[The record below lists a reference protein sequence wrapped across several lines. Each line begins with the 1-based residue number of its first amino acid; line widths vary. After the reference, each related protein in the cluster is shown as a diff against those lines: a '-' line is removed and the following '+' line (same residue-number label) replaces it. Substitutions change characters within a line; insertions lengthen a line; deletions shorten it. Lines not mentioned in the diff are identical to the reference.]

1 MRRLLTTFVS
11 CTLAALAPAADAPV
25 LAQFT
30 ISDGQRLVQ
39 HFQASVFGRLWSDPA
54 MAPLRARLDEQMPM
68 IEAEL
73 GFAPLSLP
81 ESLTSAQATMF
92 GLPVGAAEA
101 EVAAYKKSPD
111 IGMQVGLG
119 KLAAQVFAK
128 FKDTGK
134 PAVVIGANEAISLAG
149 QQGTLVR
156 IGDLL
161 LMGSSAKR
169 LIPVLIAPSEHDLTA
184 TFNGQFIADT
194 IRSTLTPQEMVKAAL
209 FIKALHRFLVP
220 MTSHMDFT
228 PTHVTSQFAAQTT
241 LPFITPVD
249 LKLCGRLPATAYS
262 VSALGFDG
270 AVLWDDLIAPLMV
283 AAAANQG
290 TTVEALMQ
298 PANEQLAV
306 FGATTTVK
314 DLVSGLRGTLLFAQT
329 PGAPFPGYTVGI
341 PRSPALDQV
350 LGIVLKQ
357 LGNELPAEG
366 EAMPLAFPNVPL
378 PVNLV
383 RDAAHWVISTDTAL
397 ATTWSTTPD
406 GGWLASPLGKLAMEK
421 AGPGKAG
428 PGKADTS
435 ALMLSVSDTAAELR
449 AMQGYLGMGLGA
461 LPLEPKEKQA
471 VMRGFSMLI
480 TNAGLSYEVM
490 QQRGDTLV
498 TEGQSMLGGSSIA
511 VVAIIAAIAIPN
523 LLESRVT
530 SNEAAAATSLKSGV
544 FPAQV
549 QFQGGGYRDLD
560 KDNIGEYGFF
570 HELSGG
576 KIAGQAND
584 LKVQLLAPGEAWNVP
599 LPERN
604 GYRFAMFLADG
615 AGGAIGVHDKAP
627 EKKPDHANDG
637 ERYFV
642 AYAWPIDASQGRKAF
657 AITHAG
663 MVYTIPADQ
672 LDGAEP
678 AWNTVFGGEGKGWQ
692 DQPVWQL
699 NQRRDG
705 GPRPAAEPQPAPEA
719 APAF

>member
-1 MRRLLTTFVS
+1 MRRILTTFVS
-11 CTLAALAPAADAPV
+11 CTLAALTPAADAPV
-25 LAQFT
+25 LAQLT

-39 HFQASVFGRLWSDPA
+39 HFQASVFGRLWADPA

-73 GFAPLSLP
+73 GFSPLSLP

-92 GLPVGAAEA
+92 GLPAGATTDAI
-101 EVAAYKKSPD
+101 KSYSHFPD
-111 IGMQVGLG
+111 FSLQAGLG
-119 KLAAQVFAK
+119 QLAAKVFAK
-128 FKDTGK
+128 LK
-134 PAVVIGANEAISLAG
+134 GAGEAWEIPGATEAIVQNIGGEDMILARFG
-149 QQGTLVR
+149 E
-156 IGDLL
+156 LL
-161 LMGSSAKR
+161 IMGSAPTSEPGNSPKR
-169 LIPVLIAPSEHDLTA
+169 LIPAKIAASEHDLTA
-184 TFNGQFIADT
+184 TINGQFIADT
-194 IRSTLTPQEMVKAAL
+194 VRSTMTPQKMVEADP

-228 PTHVTSQFAAQTT
+228 ATHVASQFAAKTT
-241 LPFITPVD
+241 LPFMTPVD

-270 AVLWDDLIAPLMV
+270 AVLWDDLIAPLMI
-283 AAAANQG
+283 AAAASQG
-290 TTVEALMQ
+290 TTADALMQ
-298 PANEQLAV
+298 PANEQLTAL
-306 FGATTTVK
+306 GATSTIK

-329 PGAPFPGYTVGI
+329 PGAPFPGYTLGI

-383 RDAAHWVISTDTAL
+383 RDAGHWVITTDTTL

-406 GGWLASPLGKLAMEK
+406 GGWLASPLGKLATEK
-421 AGPGKAG
+421 SGNG
-428 PGKADTS
+428 

-449 AMQGYLGMGLGA
+449 AMQGYVGMGLGS

-471 VMRGFSMLI
+471 AMRAFSMLI

-530 SNEAAAATSLKSGV
+530 ANESAAAASLKSGV

-560 KDNIGEYGFF
+560 GDNIGEYGFF
-570 HELSGG
+570 SELSGG
-576 KIAGQAND
+576 PVIGRKDDITLQLLPNTGWNTPLPTVNAYHFVMYLPDGQGGAYGATDKLPEKIAEAAN
-584 LKVQLLAPGEAWNVP
+584 AGE
-599 LPERN
+599 
-604 GYRFAMFLADG
+604 
-615 AGGAIGVHDKAP
+615 K
-627 EKKPDHANDG
+627 
-637 ERYFV
+637 YFV
-642 AYAWPIDASQGRKAF
+642 AYAWPIDDSNGRRAF
-657 AITHAG
+657 ALTNAG
-663 MVYTIPADQ
+663 TVYSILANELPE
-672 LDGAEP
+672 GAP
-678 AWNTVFGGEGKGWQ
+678 AWNTVFGGEGTGWS
-692 DQPVWQL
+692 DAPVWQPY
-699 NQRRDG
+699 RR
-705 GPRPAAEPQPAPEA
+705 
-719 APAF
+719 